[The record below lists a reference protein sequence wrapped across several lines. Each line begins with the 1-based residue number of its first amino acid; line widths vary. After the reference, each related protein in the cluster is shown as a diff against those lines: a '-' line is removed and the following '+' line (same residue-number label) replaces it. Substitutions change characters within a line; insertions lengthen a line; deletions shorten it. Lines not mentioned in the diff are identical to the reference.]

1 MQIITL
7 VPGDGLTGGMEMYL
21 MNMSNEWMN
30 TSQVQ
35 RDAGDGH
42 HGAGARRA
50 DHQLRQGAGP
60 GEARGQ
66 VRGVQYS
73 IVQHSTVQQY
83 R

>member
-1 MQIITL
+1 
-7 VPGDGLTGGMEMYL
+7 
-21 MNMSNEWMN
+21 MN

-66 VRGVQYS
+66 VRGVQ
-73 IVQHSTVQQY
+73 HSTVQ
-83 R
+83 